1 MTLRGWMK
9 RNTSALPLR
18 SYNTPRIH
26 LDIQM
31 DKIALTLAE
40 SQYRCLIAWYREFD
54 RHDKGRKYRRW
65 RPDVK
70 VKSRYIA
77 NFTCQDKQQVI
88 TTNVANKHNFTYKFD
103 LFCILVQRHGGSLLS
118 IRHYTLSKR
127 KIRGL
132 PKSTWYREPMIWYF
146 TERLTHSNFDWE
158 HIM

>member
-1 MTLRGWMK
+1 MK

-31 DKIALTLAE
+31 DKINLTLAE
-40 SQYRCLIAWYREFD
+40 SQYRCLTAWYREFD

-65 RPDVK
+65 RPDVT

-77 NFTCQDKQQVI
+77 NFTGQDIQPSNYYKI
-88 TTNVANKHNFTYKFD
+88 YWISNITYKLDF
-103 LFCILVQRHGGSLLS
+103 FCILVQRHGGSLLS

-127 KIRGL
+127 KIRDV
-132 PKSTWYREPMIWYF
+132 PKNTWYREPTIWYF
-146 TERLTHSNFDWE
+146 TDRPTHSNFDWE

>member
-1 MTLRGWMK
+1 MK

-54 RHDKGRKYRRW
+54 RHGKGRKYRRW
-65 RPDVK
+65 RPDVT
-70 VKSRYIA
+70 VKSRYTLPTSPVKI
-77 NFTCQDKQQVI
+77 QQLI
-88 TTNVANKHNFTYKFD
+88 TTECGGQHHNRQIIF
-103 LFCILVQRHGGSLLS
+103 LLHLVQGHGGSLLS
-118 IRHYTLSKR
+118 ILHYTSSKR
-127 KIRGL
+127 KIRDL
-132 PKSTWYREPMIWYF
+132 PKSTWFREPTIWYF
-146 TERLTHSNFDWE
+146 TKRLTHSNFDWE